1 MLGYF
6 LSNPDNLAWPTILLW
21 LIPLLG
27 ILLVLLIALLTWR
40 HRTRHK
46 REVRRVLKA
55 IGTEVASDILVP
67 DGMGGQIHIDHLLLT
82 ARGLLVLD
90 IKDVGGVIFGSDRM
104 DEWAVIDGERRYT
117 FRNPQ
122 SALYDR
128 VAAVKSL
135 ARDVP
140 VSGRIGFTSS
150 GQFTK
155 GMPKA
160 VVMLDALDKEFGRF
174 GESSSI
180 TNAFYPHWQRVL
192 RATTRA

>member
-1 MLGYF
+1 MLEYI
-6 LSNPDNLAWPTILLW
+6 LSFISRFNGTPLW
-21 LIPLLG
+21 LVPVFV
-27 ILLVLLIALLTWR
+27 ILSALLFFVLR
-40 HRTRHK
+40 RRRHK
-46 REVRRVLKA
+46 RGEREVRRVLKA
-55 IGTEVASDILVP
+55 VAAEVATDILVP
-67 DGMGGQIHIDHLLLT
+67 DGMGGQIHIDYLLLT

-140 VSGRIGFTSS
+140 VSGRIGFTSK

-160 VVMLDALDKEFGRF
+160 VVMLDALEVEFGKRA
-174 GESSSI
+174 ESSRI
-180 TNAFYPHWQRVL
+180 TDAFHPHWQRVL
-192 RATTRA
+192 RAGTRA